1 MEKGDLGLLRA
12 GRYRFKC
19 LVLGPNFRKE
29 VVSNVHQGTNKY
41 HSMLIRLNIENILLP
56 FDLLDASE
64 ECSLDSEES
73 SLLESRN
80 GPLLVSCAHDASKT
94 TLPLWSSIRVW
105 ENLDLSTFS
114 FIERKSSMS

>member
-56 FDLLDASE
+56 LKK
-64 ECSLDSEES
+64 
-73 SLLESRN
+73 
-80 GPLLVSCAHDASKT
+80 GLLVSACLES
-94 TLPLWSSIRVW
+94 LNLSSTNCLIHGNCDVLKLSEARTQQSHVACSAAMNISQDW
-105 ENLDLSTFS
+105 NREQGLSENHA
-114 FIERKSSMS
+114 